1 MNDFPIARSNLLQNR
16 AKKTVN
22 WNANE
27 FMEGGKTQNV
37 QFKTYLSRN
46 YGEKIEVLQ
55 KKTSEGN
62 SKVFL

>member
-1 MNDFPIARSNLLQNR
+1 
-16 AKKTVN
+16 
-22 WNANE
+22 
-27 FMEGGKTQNV
+27 MEGGKTQNV